1 MQEHGLC
8 SLDCMH
14 VNTATSPNVH
24 KNLLL
29 PQKCFAKNIHK
40 ENKLS
45 EAIKL
50 DRALSFTDPSVIH
63 CLANLHP
70 VLSARCQH
78 SQICVCVCVC
88 VFFWDGVIVCVYV
101 CVFLW
106 DGVILCVCVCV
117 FWDVVILCM
126 CVCYSLVCVD
136 FVCVCVCVCVSVCVC
151 VCVCVS
157 VCVSLC

>member
-78 SQICVCVCVC
+78 SQICVFVCVCVC
-88 VFFWDGVIVCVYV
+88 V
-101 CVFLW
+101 
-106 DGVILCVCVCV
+106 CVCVGGG
-117 FWDVVILCM
+117 DLER
-126 CVCYSLVCVD
+126 
-136 FVCVCVCVCVSVCVC
+136 VCVCVCVCVSVCLC
-151 VCVCVS
+151 VCVCIHMCEV
-157 VCVSLC
+157 